1 MNFAVAVLT
10 YNHPNI
16 TIDCLKSVEP
26 LVPSE
31 LLYVIHNGSLSEHRE
46 KVQSEFPELQHV
58 IMPEN
63 KGFNGGCN
71 EAMRVVLEKYEW
83 LYFLTNDITL
93 LQLGPLPDVPGFYA
107 PLIWRRKKD
116 VVDSMGAAFIPEE
129 SKLYHLKT
137 KEEFLNLP
145 SGHLPYVPGT
155 AFLIHREIFKQTGE
169 LDESLHTY
177 WEDVDYSQRVRLG
190 GLKMDLNLNFELIH
204 KVGKTCHKDPF
215 YTNHLFKRNRDI
227 VSQRYRL

>member
-1 MNFAVAVLT
+1 LKTYVKPKKHLGQHFLNDLSVAEKIALMFNEEFVNNQSKMIEIGPGMGVLT
-10 YNHPNI
+10 QFLVQNYQ
-16 TIDCLKSVEP
+16 TVALVEID
-26 LVPSE
+26 
-31 LLYVIHNGSLSEHRE
+31 H
-46 KVQSEFPELQHV
+46 
-58 IMPEN
+58 
-63 KGFNGGCN
+63 
-71 EAMRVVLEKYEW
+71 
-83 LYFLTNDITL
+83 
-93 LQLGPLPDVPGFYA
+93 
-107 PLIWRRKKD
+107 
-116 VVDSMGAAFIPEE
+116 E
-129 SKLYHLKT
+129 SIQYLKT

-155 AFLIHREIFKQTGE
+155 AFLIHREIFKHTGD